1 MKSED
6 PFSLKDRVSIVT
18 GAGQGLGEAIAHA
31 LAKAGASVVL
41 TGRTLSKV
49 ERVAS
54 EINSSGNRAIPIE
67 ADISRPNEIKKMVDF
82 AISEFGTVDVLV
94 NNAAVPSFNDVFDT
108 TEEEWDRV
116 IDTNLKG
123 TFFCCQIAGKE
134 MAKRKKGKII
144 NVASTAGLVALTGM
158 TAYSAAKG
166 GVVLLTKT
174 LGSEMARYNIQV
186 NCIAPGFFLSPLNAN
201 IYSSNPSL
209 FDATLR
215 RIPLRREGKTEEIA
229 AVAVFLATEASN
241 YITGETIAVD
251 GGWSSFGNVIK
262 INESTRSVRQDD
274 KKTPT

>member
-262 INESTRSVRQDD
+262 INESKRSVRQDD